1 MRALVLLFLCAAAW
15 GQLRVATF
23 QADVTPP
30 MGAPLIWVMPV
41 KQVLDPL
48 LAKGVVLEDRRQRYV
63 LCAVDWC
70 GLGGRSHRLFVE
82 KIAAAA
88 GTTPERVAVQTLHQ
102 HTAPYVVGD
111 GDALLEEIGR
121 PAARFDEAA
130 LEKLADGVAAS
141 VRRAVGALAPFDRV
155 GTSEAVVE
163 RVASA
168 RRLPA
173 GGGKVTIRFSGD
185 GKKPEMAAAPEGPVD
200 RVVKTVTLAQGEKPL
215 VRLHYYATHPQTWC
229 CDGRVSADIVGTAR
243 ERLEKAEGVF
253 QVYFTGAAG
262 NVTVGK
268 YNDGSEARRAELAER
283 LYEGLRRSD
292 REIKWTAVKELEWR
306 SAPLVLPKKEGLAER
321 LAAAKTESDEA
332 ARLRLAIAAAFGR
345 RTEPLTA
352 SALALGPVRVVH
364 LPGEPFL
371 EYQRFA
377 QAVAPGRFVA
387 VAGYGDIAPGYL
399 CTDRAYAEGGY
410 EPGAS
415 NTTVGVEAV
424 LNRGIRAVLGVK
436 GR

>member
-1 MRALVLLFLCAAAW
+1 MRLSCLLLLCAAAW

-30 MGAPLIWVMPV
+30 MGAPLIWVMPTT
-41 KQVLDPL
+41 QVLDPL
-48 LAKGVVLEDRRQRYV
+48 LAKGVVLEGRGQRYV
-63 LCAVDWC
+63 LCSVDWC
-70 GLGGRSHRLFVE
+70 GLGGRTHRLFVE
-82 KIAAAA
+82 KVAAAA

-111 GDALLEEIGR
+111 GYALLDEMGR
-121 PAARFDEAA
+121 PVTRFGEAD
-130 LEKLADGVAAS
+130 LEKLADGLAGA
-141 VRRAVGALAPFDRV
+141 VRRAVGSLERFDRV

-168 RRLPA
+168 RRLQA
-173 GGGKVTIRFSGD
+173 GGGKVVIRFSGD
-185 GKKPEMAAAPEGPVD
+185 GKKPGMAAAPEGPVD
-200 RVVKTVTLAQGEKPL
+200 RMVKTVTLARGDKPL

-229 CDGRVSADIVGTAR
+229 CDGRVSADFVGAAR
-243 ERLEKAEGVF
+243 ERLQKEEGVF

-268 YNDGSEARRAELAER
+268 YNDGSEEKRAGLTER
-283 LYEGLRRSD
+283 LLDGLRRSD
-292 REIKWTAVKELEWR
+292 AMVQWTEVKELGWR
-306 SAPLVLPKKEGLAER
+306 SVALVLPKKDGLAEGLAQVPE
-321 LAAAKTESDEA
+321 DEA
-332 ARLRLAIAAAFGR
+332 ARYRMAIAAAFGR
-345 RTEPLTA
+345 RTEPLTV
-352 SALALGPVRVVH
+352 SALTLGPVRVVH

-377 QAVAPGRFVA
+377 QDMAPGRFVA

-415 NTTVGVEAV
+415 NATVGVEGV
-424 LNRGIRAVLGVK
+424 VKRGIRGVLGVK